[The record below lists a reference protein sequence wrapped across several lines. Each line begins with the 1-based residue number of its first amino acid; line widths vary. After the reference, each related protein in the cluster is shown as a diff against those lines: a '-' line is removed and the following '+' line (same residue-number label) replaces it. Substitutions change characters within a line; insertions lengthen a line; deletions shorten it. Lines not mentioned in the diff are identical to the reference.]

1 MRQALHFFKAT
12 GLLSLIILFS
22 AQTFAQTAT
31 PPAGDGTESNPYEIA
46 TLENLYWLSQS
57 DTAWDK
63 HYIQTADI
71 DAAATSGWDNDSGFT
86 PIGNKNTEFS
96 GTYNG

>member
-1 MRQALHFFKAT
+1 MSQKTHYLKIAGIFS
-12 GLLSLIILFS
+12 LLLFISLKS
-22 AQTFAQTAT
+22 FAQTAT

-71 DAAATSGWDNDSGFT
+71 DAAPTSGWDNDSGFT